1 MCLFVCDRLL
11 NNGTKCFHG
20 LCRTDSRV
28 SLVVKVVRLA
38 VLCTFTFCF
47 RVTLCKAPPYKWSW
61 RLLTVLPYSNIS
73 LFLSITHRFVAKLRM
88 QHLHDFVLHLL
99 SWQNESVHCPRTLL
113 QCSKHALQELSKAP
127 GIIIKCYL
135 RKNMLIVIMVQR
147 WESQNTCFYFVSIKI
162 RSIWIFAN

>member
-1 MCLFVCDRLL
+1 MQHRLKSVLWWLKLSALLFFALSHFASELL
-11 NNGTKCFHG
+11 F
-20 LCRTDSRV
+20 
-28 SLVVKVVRLA
+28 
-38 VLCTFTFCF
+38 
-47 RVTLCKAPPYKWSW
+47 APPYKWSW

-147 WESQNTCFYFVSIKI
+147 RQSQNTCFYFVSIKI
-162 RSIWIFAN
+162 AFKYLPIKNCQFADESKCMY